1 MGDKKNLTRGMYLER
16 MLRARGEDKIKIVTG
31 LHCCGKS
38 FLAATMMKL
47 VNDNERSAKFI
58 YIDLG
63 GLANESMREQGVL
76 GDYIRAHYE
85 RAAKNYL
92 FIDEVEYCP
101 DFVSFV
107 LRLYESR
114 KFDIYISSS
123 NNFLSDEKTRET
135 LDDKCVTLDVFPL
148 SFAEYVASRNGGG
161 ATLDEYAADGGMPG
175 TLRFG
180 TEGERMSYLRNIYHA
195 FIERDIRER
204 HAIKN
209 FDIMHRLI
217 MFLIDNIGISTS
229 MKQISNIMKNAGV
242 KTNHVTINNYI
253 RYLLQS
259 FLFYRCD
266 RLDLRTG
273 KVLESGS
280 KFYIADTGLCHAM
293 QGVRT
298 GDEKKFHEN
307 IVYLELLRRGY
318 DVHVAKLYQKEI
330 DFIATRQGETSYYQM
345 AGEGADGVARAAK
358 LLSGIRDNHKKFVIA
373 ETGKDEYIK
382 DDIHFIDIER
392 FLSDGK
398 EHGI

>member
-1 MGDKKNLTRGMYLER
+1 
-16 MLRARGEDKIKIVTG
+16 
-31 LHCCGKS
+31 
-38 FLAATMMKL
+38 
-47 VNDNERSAKFI
+47 
-58 YIDLG
+58 
-63 GLANESMREQGVL
+63 
-76 GDYIRAHYE
+76 
-85 RAAKNYL
+85 
-92 FIDEVEYCP
+92 
-101 DFVSFV
+101 
-107 LRLYESR
+107 
-114 KFDIYISSS
+114 
-123 NNFLSDEKTRET
+123 
-135 LDDKCVTLDVFPL
+135 
-148 SFAEYVASRNGGG
+148 
-161 ATLDEYAADGGMPG
+161 
-175 TLRFG
+175 
-180 TEGERMSYLRNIYHA
+180 
-195 FIERDIRER
+195 
-204 HAIKN
+204 
-209 FDIMHRLI
+209 

-259 FLFYRCD
+259 LLFYRCD